1 MIKLLNLFLFSLF
14 RYTYSY
20 SSFFNQWICIGVKD
34 QIKWDKPYKINIG
47 ELPLV
52 LWRDPKKNEILAA
65 LNICK
70 HMGSKLDNGFI
81 TKQGCLKCNYH
92 GLEYTDL
99 DQFGNILEQDG
110 KIFWAYKP
118 TRTSP
123 FKIPFFNNPNYEKSF
138 LTIDMDASLTDSAF
152 NTMDLR
158 HPEFVHGD

>member
-1 MIKLLNLFLFSLF
+1 
-14 RYTYSY
+14 
-20 SSFFNQWICIGVKD
+20 
-34 QIKWDKPYKINIG
+34 
-47 ELPLV
+47 
-52 LWRDPKKNEILAA
+52 
-65 LNICK
+65 
-70 HMGSKLDNGFI
+70 MGSKLDNGFI